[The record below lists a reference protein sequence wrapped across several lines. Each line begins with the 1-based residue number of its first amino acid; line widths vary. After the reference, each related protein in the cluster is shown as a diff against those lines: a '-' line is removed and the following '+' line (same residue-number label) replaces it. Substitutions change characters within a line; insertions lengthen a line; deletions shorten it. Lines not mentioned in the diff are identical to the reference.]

1 MYPYSLFSK
10 NQDAEI
16 VIAVK
21 VRRIQKISFKFDG
34 FHSTVS
40 IFASGH
46 HWWACFDYEQ
56 LNKIT
61 LCVGPLPVLDSSK

>member
-21 VRRIQKISFKFDG
+21 VRRIQK
-34 FHSTVS
+34 FHSNLMDFILQS
-40 IFASGH
+40 
-46 HWWACFDYEQ
+46 
-56 LNKIT
+56 LNLLLVTIGVLALTMNSFTKT
-61 LCVGPLPVLDSSK
+61 LYV

>member
-21 VRRIQKISFKFDG
+21 VRRIQK
-34 FHSTVS
+34 FHSNLMDFILQSLNLLLVTIGV
-40 IFASGH
+40 FALTMNS
-46 HWWACFDYEQ
+46 FT
-56 LNKIT
+56 KT
-61 LCVGPLPVLDSSK
+61 LYV

>member
-21 VRRIQKISFKFDG
+21 VRRIQK
-34 FHSTVS
+34 FHSNLMDFILQSLYLLLVT
-40 IFASGH
+40 IGGFALTRNSVT
-46 HWWACFDYEQ
+46 
-56 LNKIT
+56 NT
-61 LCVGPLPVLDSSK
+61 LCVGPLRVLDSSK